1 MRLLLE
7 HGADPNIRDH
17 EGCTPLYRAI
27 EKGIAAAVVLL
38 VEWGADVHTV
48 DLSGRNAIDIAF
60 QDRKI
65 HIAILLRERYPELF
79 TTWTRA

>member
-7 HGADPNIRDH
+7 HGADPDIRDR

-38 VEWGADVHTV
+38 IEWGADVNTV
-48 DLSGRNAIDIAF
+48 EPSGRSAIDVAF

-65 HIAILLRERYPELF
+65 DIAILLRERFPDLF
-79 TTWTRA
+79 TPWVRA